1 MKKYYYAILLISVA
15 LFFNGCRKVL
25 PQLTDNTDPTDPDI
39 SLLDLTIPFDFN
51 YENYKDVT
59 VTFDGFKSASANSV
73 KYNIYL
79 YSDKTTQESVT
90 YEDEDGTMVT
100 DVIYVS
106 DVLNNLVGTLI
117 TSDGVLSLDVNVPED
132 YEYLYVVK
140 NELGVYSSQ
149 IVSIINNKASI
160 VDNTGNLKAEAAEP
174 KDVLY
179 GVNSKLDLFTIN
191 PETGEVVVISQFPTS
206 SGGSINCAIDPI
218 NKVLYTIG
226 KTSKHLY
233 SFNLVTETWTDIGR
247 TNLRGDRL
255 EYRKEDGLLY
265 LSVGRTIQTV
275 DPTTTSVISTF
286 RINGL
291 DNTSLGDIAFDSEG
305 TLYVTTKTGLFRCE
319 VANNNKYTAIKI
331 NTDNLPFFP
340 SAMSFDSNGILWIGF
355 NTSNKGKLVVIDKVT
370 GAWEYKFNQFS
381 IRLDDLAKLP
391 IEQEQVEVDTDGDGI
406 IDLYDEY
413 PNDNLRAYNVYTPSA
428 TGLGSYAF
436 EDLWPNLG
444 DFDFNDLV
452 INFRYKHVMNADGLI
467 HETILDFIV
476 KNVGGSFKNG
486 FGIQINASPDIVQSI
501 EGCNLTEGLISLKD
515 NGLENNQSKLVIIVF
530 DNAWPNYTENDG
542 KMHVVINY
550 TEPIR
555 NNQIGSMNPFIFIN
569 GERGSEVHLVDMMPT
584 DLMDTSLFGTG
595 DDDSNPAIGRYYRNE
610 TNLPWGVSML
620 YDFTFPKEKIAI
632 NRGYTKFA
640 SWAISSGSDYK
651 DWYKNVTY
659 RNDTHLKN

>member
-149 IVSIINNKASI
+149 IVPIINNKASI

-319 VANNNKYTAIKI
+319 VANNNKYNAIKI
-331 NTDNLPFFP
+331 NSDVLPFFP

>member
-319 VANNNKYTAIKI
+319 VANNNKYNAIKI
-331 NTDNLPFFP
+331 NSDVLPFFP